1 MARSS
6 SGPVDD
12 WPLDE
17 DALGT
22 EFVTVLVGH
31 KKKETSFHKKLLSS
45 RSTAFDNHMKA
56 LKDKGRYQYHC
67 ESRFENAFTI
77 LVTYLYKGYVPSG
90 PLEDGPVVSTYGRQ
104 MRELYYLAERFE
116 INDLMDKTL
125 DAIQSHDHRHSR
137 DMCKYIGEIYM
148 NTARDSKLRLYA
160 SVSVAWNLGR
170 LSPTNEA
177 KLNLIET
184 FRDRAEIL
192 SDILKALVMFQTSIA
207 DPSINYRNPSAVD
220 GLGPCHFH
228 AHGADVTCH
237 KENVLEAAKKDTQH
251 VVKAETAGTGAMRD
265 ESIGVSHLDDDND
278 LVILTREEVEEM
290 ARKKVREG
298 KRPAKDKGAGAAT
311 VDHIPGIQEAFI
323 PKSQEPSGISESAP
337 ASRADL
343 PVKLNDQRNAK
354 GFPKRNAE
362 EDLRCSSKRPRP
374 CVVIGGPPEFKGSIG
389 NSESIGKGP
398 ATAKPPP
405 TQEFKKLPEGTG
417 NHFQPSQ
424 SQTGPNVTNPFA
436 TSARL
441 PSYKPEANESPIVST
456 GFVSGNKSHG
466 NTTHTS
472 VGIGKSPATAV
483 NSLPVVPRP
492 ASGRGRGGQPQR
504 ARSFMSPHMRI
515 SGIKVEDPRKAI
527 AY

>member
-1 MARSS
+1 MKS
-6 SGPVDD
+6 
-12 WPLDE
+12 
-17 DALGT
+17 T

-90 PLEDGPVVSTYGRQ
+90 PLEDGPVVSTYCRQ

-116 INDLMDKTL
+116 ISDLMDKTL
-125 DAIQSHDHRHSR
+125 DAIQSHSHRHSR

-160 SVSVAWNLGR
+160 AVSVAWNLGR
-170 LSPTNEA
+170 LSPTSEG
-177 KLNLIET
+177 KLNLIDT

-207 DPSINYRNPSAVD
+207 DPSIDYRNSSAVD
-220 GLGPCHFH
+220 GLGPCQFH
-228 AHGADVTCH
+228 SHGQDVTCH
-237 KENVLEAAKKDTQH
+237 QEQENLPEAAKKDTQH
-251 VVKAETAGTGAMRD
+251 AVKAERAGTGAVRG
-265 ESIGVSHLDDDND
+265 ESIGISHLDDDND

-298 KRPAKDKGAGAAT
+298 KRPAKDELPGGAT
-311 VDHIPGIQEAFI
+311 VDHIPGIQEEFMS
-323 PKSQEPSGISESAP
+323 KSQEPSAISESAA

-343 PVKLNDQRNAK
+343 PVKMNGQPNAK

-362 EDLRCSSKRPRP
+362 EDLNCSSKRPRP
-374 CVVIGGPPEFKGSIG
+374 SVIIGGPPEFRGSIGSIGSIG
-389 NSESIGKGP
+389 NIGNIGKGP
-398 ATAKPPP
+398 ATARPPP
-405 TQEFKKLPEGTG
+405 QQESKKLPEGAD
-417 NHFQPSQ
+417 NYFQTPQ
-424 SQTGPNVTNPFA
+424 SQTGLTVTNLSE

-441 PSYKPEANESPIVST
+441 PSHKSATDKPPIVST
-456 GFVSGNKSHG
+456 GFVSINKPHG
-466 NTTHTS
+466 NTTQAS
-472 VGIGKSPATAV
+472 VGIGRSPATEV
-483 NSLPVVPRP
+483 NSIPVVPRP
-492 ASGRGRGGQPQR
+492 TSGRTRRGQPQR
-504 ARSFMSPHMRI
+504 FQW
-515 SGIKVEDPRKAI
+515 
-527 AY
+527 